1 MTTTPEPTER
11 FTSRVSDYARF
22 RPGYPNELIDALC
35 EQCELASG
43 TSVAELGSGTG
54 IFTRLLL
61 DRGVRV
67 FAVEPNDAMRAA
79 AESTLAAANGFT
91 SLSGTAEATGL
102 PPESVDV
109 VTAAQAFHWFDVAR
123 TRAECRRILRGSRHA
138 ALVWNERDAD
148 ATPFLRELEALLQRF
163 GTDYGRVVHR
173 DYDESKVR
181 EFFGGTFTLRCF
193 PNAQDFDLAGL
204 LGRVQSAS
212 YVPARG
218 DARHAPMLAAL
229 TELHAHHA
237 ERGLVRFVYT
247 AKLYVGRI
255 R

>member
-1 MTTTPEPTER
+1 VTPAPEPKER
-11 FTSRVSDYARF
+11 FTSRVADYARF
-22 RPGYPNELIDALC
+22 RPGYPLELIDALC
-35 EQCELASG
+35 EQCELARG
-43 TSVAELGSGTG
+43 ADVAELGSGTG

-61 DRGVRV
+61 DRGMRV

-79 AESTLAAANGFT
+79 AESTLGSTHGFT
-91 SLSGTAEATGL
+91 SLCGTAEATGL
-102 PPESVDV
+102 SPESVDV

-123 TRAECRRILRGSRHA
+123 TRAECRRILRGNRHA

-148 ATPFLRELEALLQRF
+148 ATPFLRDLEVLLHRF
-163 GTDYGRVVHR
+163 GTDYGHVVHR

-193 PNAQDFDLAGL
+193 PNAQDFDLDGL
-204 LGRVQSAS
+204 IGRVQSAS
-212 YVPARG
+212 YVPARD
-218 DARHAPMLAAL
+218 DARNAPMMAAL
-229 TELHAHHA
+229 TELHARHA
-237 ERGLVRFVYT
+237 ERSIVRFLYT